1 VSRKSFKFVLA
12 AAAVL
17 ALVVAL
23 TARNRD
29 RTFEVFVGELDG
41 VADEVVKVIA
51 ADPTAAGVAKARE
64 TLRAKKED
72 LKAKLVGLNA
82 LTAAQAGNERL
93 TQFQTALMRNHAKIN
108 DLFEK
113 EIDRRKQ
120 ELRLLRERTNES
132 RVKAE
137 DPAVLKAQQENK
149 QFVEEMRQL
158 LDEYNSIID

>member
-1 VSRKSFKFVLA
+1 MSRKSFKFALA

-29 RTFEVFVGELDG
+29 RTFEIFVGEFDA
-41 VADEVVKVIA
+41 VTEEVIKAIA

-64 TLRAKKED
+64 TLGAKKGG
-72 LKAKLVGLNA
+72 LKAKLAGLKA
-82 LTAAQAGNERL
+82 MTAAQAGNERL
-93 TQFQTALMRNHAKIN
+93 TQFQTALMRNHARIN

-120 ELRLLRERTNES
+120 ELRLLRERANES

-137 DPAVLKAQQENK
+137 DPAVLKAQRENT